1 MSTPAQVQTLFDATD
16 LEPSVRR
23 LMDRKARATH
33 GAGPY
38 APVGASAVEAGLSS
52 FFKARE
58 PDITVGAVTSMGGGA
73 SKEQYVV
80 MLSKGGA
87 VAIPYVLRLDA
98 LQSVMESDRLRE
110 YDVLRLVAPYV
121 PVPDAVWVDPNGEAF
136 GRPFLMTS
144 FMSGVSKPT
153 ATAND
158 SVSGM
163 QTNMR
168 ADLRAALS
176 PQFVDALA
184 AIHRVPVN
192 QDNLGS
198 LGVPDADPYQAARW
212 QLNWWSRVW
221 RDDKVVSHPLIA
233 QVEVWLQTHLPAD
246 NGLVVVHGDYRTGN
260 YLFDEK
266 TRKITS
272 ILDWELAHIG
282 DYHEDLGWAVQRMY
296 STVVDGERL
305 VTGLM
310 PREEFISSYERA
322 SGRTV
327 SPVSLHY
334 YEVLC
339 AYKSTVATLASSVR
353 AAAARHNHQD
363 VLLSWLASC
372 GYVFAAELC
381 DLIERKPAS

>member
-1 MSTPAQVQTLFDATD
+1 MSTPTRARPTFDTTD
-16 LEPSVRR
+16 LEPSVKL
-23 LMDRKARATH
+23 LMERKERATRN
-33 GAGPY
+33 AGPY
-38 APVGASAVEAGLSS
+38 VPVGASGVAAGLSS
-52 FFKARE
+52 FFETRE
-58 PDITVGAVTSMGGGA
+58 PDIVVGAVTPMGGGA

-80 MLSKGGA
+80 TLARGGSPG
-87 VAIPYVLRLDA
+87 VPYVLRLDA
-98 LQSVMESDRLRE
+98 LQSVMESDRLHE
-110 YDVLRLVAPYV
+110 YDVLRLVAPHV
-121 PVPDAVWVDPNGEAF
+121 SVPDAVWVDPEGEAF

-144 FMSGVSKPT
+144 FVSGVPKPT
-153 ATAND
+153 DTTND
-158 SVSGM
+158 SVSGL
-163 QTNMR
+163 QTHMS
-168 ADLRAALS
+168 AELRAALS
-176 PQFVDALA
+176 TQFIDALA
-184 AIHRVPVN
+184 AIHRVPL
-192 QDNLGS
+192 DASNLGS
-198 LGVPDADPYQAARW
+198 LGLPDADPHQSARW

-221 RDDKVVSHPLIA
+221 QDDKVVSHPLIA
-233 QVEVWLQTHLPAD
+233 QVEVWLQSHIPAD

-266 TRKITS
+266 TRQITS

-310 PREEFISSYERA
+310 PRDELISGYEAA

-327 SPVSLHY
+327 SPQSLHY

-372 GYVFAAELC
+372 GYVFASGLC
-381 DLIERKPAS
+381 DLIERGPAS